1 LDQLATGVIVTD
13 SGGRV
18 VEMNRPAARIAR
30 LEDGLTI
37 RNGRLGTARIAES
50 ERLSAFIAVAASG
63 TKTPAA
69 VGRMRIGRHTGRQA
83 YLLTVA
89 PLGDEPGSNGSS
101 LAMVL
106 IADPEEPSP
115 SERELAQSFGLSPA
129 ESRLAAALM
138 AGKRLSDVTIE
149 SGVQISTL
157 RTQLTSINKKVG
169 VKRQAD
175 LVRVFSLIPA
185 VGAGTAET
193 K

>member
-1 LDQLATGVIVTD
+1 
-13 SGGRV
+13 
-18 VEMNRPAARIAR
+18 
-30 LEDGLTI
+30 
-37 RNGRLGTARIAES
+37 
-50 ERLSAFIAVAASG
+50 
-63 TKTPAA
+63 
-69 VGRMRIGRHTGRQA
+69 
-83 YLLTVA
+83 
-89 PLGDEPGSNGSS
+89 
-101 LAMVL
+101 MVL

-185 VGAGTAET
+185 VGAGTVET